1 MTERPGAVDGRHLGG
16 RYRMGAP
23 LAAGGMGEVW
33 VARDPL
39 LDRPV
44 AVKVLGGAL
53 AGDGRAAERLRRE
66 ARAAARLDHPNI
78 ARVLDLGEHDG
89 RPYLVM
95 ELLEGES
102 LAGRIDRAGPTAPGE
117 AARVVAAV
125 ADALQAAHRAGV
137 VHRDVKPGNVFL
149 TAEGEVKVLDFGIA
163 SAAGEADLTTGDLL
177 GTAAYLAPER
187 ALGRPAT
194 PAADIYSL
202 GVVLYELLAGRRPFE
217 GGSDIELAMA
227 HVNAHPEPLGLVA
240 PSAPP
245 FLVAACEQAMA
256 KDPAARPRSAAA
268 LARLLRSPADAAP
281 ATRPVPAVAVPPVT
295 RPPPLPAATS
305 TAPLAL
311 SRPGRH
317 RPRSRRRGLLVALL
331 LAVTALAALPAF
343 AGGLVPWVGERP
355 QAPFAVPVPDTTAP
369 ADEPATRPADQPGPP
384 APGPRRPV
392 AGRRPTRPERQR
404 PARPARRRPRPGR
417 RLQRPRPR
425 WRRLRRRRL
434 ERPRLS
440 RTGRTG
446 DPNPR

>member
-102 LAGRIDRAGPTAPGE
+102 LAGRIDRAGPMAPGA

-149 TAEGEVKVLDFGIA
+149 TAEGEVKVLDFGI
-163 SAAGEADLTTGDLL
+163 
-177 GTAAYLAPER
+177 
-187 ALGRPAT
+187 
-194 PAADIYSL
+194 ADIYSL

-268 LARLLRSPADAAP
+268 FARLLRSPADAAP
-281 ATRPVPAVAVPPVT
+281 AARPVPAVAVPPVT
-295 RPPPLPAATS
+295 RPLPLPGATS
-305 TAPLAL
+305 TAPLSL
-311 SRPGRH
+311 FRPVRH
-317 RPRSRRRGLLVALL
+317 RPRSRRRRLLVALL

-343 AGGLVPWVGERP
+343 ADGLVPWVGERP

-369 ADEPATRPADQPGPP
+369 ADEPATPARRPARPT
-384 APGPRRPV
+384 GPRRPV
-392 AGRRPTRPERQR
+392 AGRPPTRPERQR

-417 RLQRPRPR
+417 RLQRPRLR

-446 DPNPR
+446 DPYLR

>member
-102 LAGRIDRAGPTAPGE
+102 LAGRNDRAGPMAPGE

-137 VHRDVKPGNVFL
+137 VHRDVEPGNVFL
-149 TAEGEVKVLDFGIA
+149 TAEGEVKVLDFGVA

-268 LARLLRSPADAAP
+268 FARLLRSPADAAP
-281 ATRPVPAVAVPPVT
+281 AARPVPAVAVPPVT
-295 RPPPLPAATS
+295 RPLPLPGATS
-305 TAPLAL
+305 AAPLSL
-311 SRPGRH
+311 FRPVRH
-317 RPRSRRRGLLVALL
+317 RPRSRRRRLLVALL

-343 AGGLVPWVGERP
+343 AGGLVPWVGDRP

-369 ADEPATRPADQPGPP
+369 ADEPATRPDDQPGPP
-384 APGPRRPV
+384 APADQSPADDRRDRSDNDQPDRRADDRDRDDDSSGP
-392 AGRRPTRPERQR
+392 G
-404 PARPARRRPRPGR
+404 PG
-417 RLQRPRPR
+417 
-425 WRRLRRRRL
+425 
-434 ERPRLS
+434 
-440 RTGRTG
+440 G
-446 DPNPR
+446 DDSGGGGSSGPG